1 MMCKNTIYK
10 LKRRI
15 WEVFFV
21 RLEIPFKSQR
31 LGHYLWFFALK
42 LLFMKNA
49 ENFKVLDSI
58 QKIYEKSKDSE
69 LKIEILHTF
78 EDLPFLMD
86 FFNLQEIETVPVSYT
101 HLDVYKR
108 QGEIGFGERNAKE
121 FCSCLLYTSRC
132 V

>member
-1 MMCKNTIYK
+1 
-10 LKRRI
+10 
-15 WEVFFV
+15 VFFV

-86 FFNLQEIETVPVSYT
+86 FFNLQEIETVLYCIFSLITWKVA
-101 HLDVYKR
+101 
-108 QGEIGFGERNAKE
+108 GEEEIRFGNI
-121 FCSCLLYTSRC
+121 
-132 V
+132 